1 MAKFL
6 QLALWNVNGLS
17 QHTEELKTFISI
29 HNVDVMLL
37 SEMHFTE
44 KKLYKSF
51 QLYSLPYEPSSR
63 NCYIN
68 KKFHQASAIKQ
79 L

>member
-6 QLALWNVNGLS
+6 QPTLWNGNGLT

-29 HNVDVMLL
+29 HNIDIMLM

-44 KKLYKSF
+44 KCYLKVPNYAVYHTNYPAGTAIIIK
-51 QLYSLPYEPSSR
+51 QIPSS
-63 NCYIN
+63 IT
-68 KKFHQASAIKQ
+68 S
-79 L
+79 